1 MHTGGIA
8 VPKNAAEESRVFSYT
23 YDKYELSLL
32 TEDIVRC
39 LSVGRMHFIPQQF
52 MNAVNS

>member
-32 TEDIVRC
+32 SEDIVRC